1 SAEYFDEQRR
11 FLAGL
16 STPVTPMFNGA
27 LFDLSPMHD
36 KLVDALRPSRA
47 SMDYCRAE
55 ETGALSP
62 RDIAVRPPNPSLPA
76 RNLANVER
84 AAMLNGNRAA
94 PRDAVAERECCWR
107 GISCVDSQIS
117 PHCAHRGVTTDER
130 LCYRHKQ

>member
-1 SAEYFDEQRR
+1 MISPVRGPNWTPSAEYFDEQRR

-55 ETGALSP
+55 ETGARSP

-76 RNLANVER
+76 RNL
-84 AAMLNGNRAA
+84 G
-94 PRDAVAERECCWR
+94 ECGAGGYAKR
-107 GISCVDSQIS
+107 QPSRSTRS
-117 PHCAHRGVTTDER
+117 T
-130 LCYRHKQ
+130 